1 MKVRKPVKFRCLILG
16 QLVKTLQN
24 TNEVSL
30 ESLPQGVYL
39 LRVRDAEGTVYA
51 KRVTVC
57 R

>member
-30 ESLPQGVYL
+30 EGLPQGIYL
-39 LRVRDAEGTVYA
+39 LRVVTEGGKVFSE
-51 KRVTVC
+51 RVVKE
-57 R
+57 